1 MATQRRRIIG
11 LSTKMYFSLQRTHDF
26 TTSALAAL
34 DTLPRDTL
42 SKLDIFIIPDFV
54 TLQSTGKLL
63 QSSSSGVWLGAQDT
77 HWEDNGAFTGEVS
90 PSVLREVD
98 VRIVE
103 VGHAERRRIFGE
115 TDDITARKAAAVARN
130 GMIPLVCIGE
140 KTKAG
145 DGGSDGFSAAVSECQ
160 VQVDAVMAAVGDDAE
175 VVLAY
180 EPVWAIGA
188 SQPAG
193 EEHVLAV
200 VAGIRELESVKA
212 RRGITRVV
220 YGGSAGPGLY
230 ERLKDG
236 VDGLFLGRFG
246 HDPAQF
252 VKTVKEV
259 AEA

>member
-1 MATQRRRIIG
+1 MASQRRRIIG

-34 DTLPRDTL
+34 ETLTPETR

-54 TLQSTGKLL
+54 TLYPTGKLL
-63 QSSSSGVWLGAQDT
+63 ESSSVWLGAQDT
-77 HWEDNGAFTGEVS
+77 HWEDGGAFTGEVS
-90 PSVLREVD
+90 PSVLKEVG

-115 TDDITARKAAAVARN
+115 DDDITAKKAAAVARN
-130 GMIPLVCIGE
+130 GMVPLVCIGE
-140 KTKAG
+140 KTKG
-145 DGGSDGFSAAVSECQ
+145 DYNIAVDECQ
-160 VQVDAVMAAVGDDAE
+160 VQVDAVMAGVADDAE

-200 VAGIRELESVKA
+200 VRGIRELQSVKG
-212 RRGITRVV
+212 RSGSTRVV

-252 VKTVKEV
+252 VKTVREV

>member
-1 MATQRRRIIG
+1 MASQRRRIIG

-34 DTLPRDTL
+34 DTLPQDIL
-42 SKLDIFIIPDFV
+42 EKLDIFIIPDFIS
-54 TLQSTGKLL
+54 LQSTGTLL
-63 QSSSSGVWLGAQDT
+63 KDSSVWLGAQDT

-90 PSVLREVD
+90 PSVLREAN

-140 KTKAG
+140 KTLGGA
-145 DGGSDGFSAAVSECQ
+145 DGISVAVSEVQ
-160 VQVDAVMAAVGDDAE
+160 VQVDAVLAAVGDEAE

-193 EEHVLAV
+193 EAHVLAV
-200 VAGIRELESVKA
+200 VDGIRNLESVKA
-212 RRGITRVV
+212 RKGVTRVV

-252 VKTVKEV
+252 VKTVREV